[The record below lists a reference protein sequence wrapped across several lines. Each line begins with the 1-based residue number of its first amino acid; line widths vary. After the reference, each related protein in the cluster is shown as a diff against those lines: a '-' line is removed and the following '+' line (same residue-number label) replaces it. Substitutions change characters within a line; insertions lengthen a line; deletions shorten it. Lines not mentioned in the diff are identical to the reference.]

1 MSSEVDTKEYVRTI
15 ESIANSGHRIRDT
28 FRDCCRMYAIS
39 LHSPLV
45 IDPEEKQNVEDEF
58 AKIRDSYT
66 KDEYKLIQKSFAQL
80 LIGLQKSPRDFLGV
94 VLEEL
99 ACNCKEL
106 GQFFTP
112 SCVARLMA
120 QVNIDEEFV
129 KNHKR
134 GEIITLNDPTCG
146 AGVLLI
152 EQAMDLIYKGIP
164 QGDILVFA
172 EDLDPLSF
180 TIVYTQLSLLGIA
193 GICTRRD
200 SLSLQIFEGP
210 WYTVGYFLHGMQ
222 MRRRRSEWSDLELE
236 HAGVGN
242 MKVPESSTE
251 EETRSDDE
259 EAKTDSTSEKKSVV
273 QMELF

>member
-1 MSSEVDTKEYVRTI
+1 MARDIDTKAYIKLI
-15 ESIANSGHRIRDT
+15 EKIANGGHRIRDT
-28 FRDCCRMYAIS
+28 FRDVCRMYALC

-45 IDPEEKQNVEDEF
+45 LDPDKKKEVEDEF
-58 AKIRDSYT
+58 AKIRDSY
-66 KDEYKLIQKSFAQL
+66 KPEEYKLIQESFAEL
-80 LIGLQKSPRDFLGV
+80 AIGLEKSPGDFLGK

-99 ACNCKEL
+99 ACNWKEL

-112 SCVARLMA
+112 SCVARMMA
-120 QVNIDEEFV
+120 QVTFDDEFV

-134 GEIITLNDPTCG
+134 GEIITLNDPACG

-152 EQAMDLIYKGIP
+152 EQAMDLIQKGIP

-193 GICTRRD
+193 GICTRRN

-210 WYTVGYFLHGMQ
+210 WYTVGYFLHGMP
-222 MRRRRSEWSDLELE
+222 MRRRRSEWSDLELGHE
-236 HAGVGN
+236 GVGN
-242 MKVPESSTE
+242 MKVSESSTE
-251 EETRSDDE
+251 DETRSDDE
-259 EAKTDSTSEKKSVV
+259 EEKIDSNPEKSR
-273 QMELF
+273 

>member
-1 MSSEVDTKEYVRTI
+1 MASSIDTKEYVRLI
-15 ESIANSGHRIRDT
+15 ESIANGGHRIRDA
-28 FRDCCRMYAIS
+28 FRDVCRMYA
-39 LHSPLV
+39 LCLRSPLV
-45 IDPEEKQNVEDEF
+45 MDPEEKKNVEDEF

-66 KDEYKLIQKSFAQL
+66 KDEYKLIQESFAQL
-80 LIGLQKSPRDFLGV
+80 AIGLQKSPRDFLGI

-99 ACNCKEL
+99 ACNWTEL

-112 SCVARLMA
+112 ACVARVMA
-120 QVNIDEEFV
+120 NLTFDDEFV

-134 GEIITLNDPTCG
+134 GEIITLNDPACG

-152 EQAMDLIYKGIP
+152 EQAMDLIQKGIP

-193 GICTRRD
+193 GICTRRNT
-200 SLSLQIFEGP
+200 LSLQIFEGP
-210 WYTVGYFLHGMQ
+210 WYTVGYFLHRMP
-222 MRRRRSEWSDLELE
+222 MRRKIGEFNDVELG
-236 HAGVGN
+236 HAGVGKR
-242 MKVPESSTE
+242 KVSESSTE
-251 EETRSDDE
+251 DETRSDDA
-259 EAKTDSTSEKKSVV
+259 EAKTDSTTEKKSEV

>member
-1 MSSEVDTKEYVRTI
+1 MARDIDTKAYIKLI
-15 ESIANSGHRIRDT
+15 EKIANGGHRIRDT
-28 FRDCCRMYAIS
+28 FRDVCRMYA
-39 LHSPLV
+39 LCLRSPLV
-45 IDPEEKQNVEDEF
+45 LDPDKKKDVEDEF
-58 AKIRDSYT
+58 AKIRDSY
-66 KDEYKLIQKSFAQL
+66 KPEEYKLIQESFAEL
-80 LIGLQKSPRDFLGV
+80 AIGLQKSPRDFLGT

-99 ACNCKEL
+99 ACNWKEL

-112 SCVARLMA
+112 SCVARVMA
-120 QVNIDEEFV
+120 QVTFDEEFV

-134 GEIITLNDPTCG
+134 GEIITLNDPACG

-152 EQAMDLIYKGIP
+152 EQAMDLIQKGIP

-193 GICTRRD
+193 GICTRRN

-210 WYTVGYFLHGMQ
+210 WYTVGYFLHGMP
-222 MRRRRSEWSDLELE
+222 MRRRRSEWSDVELG
-236 HAGVGN
+236 HAS
-242 MKVPESSTE
+242 ESSTE
-251 EETRSDDE
+251 DETRSDDE

>member
-1 MSSEVDTKEYVRTI
+1 MARDIDTKAYIKLI
-15 ESIANSGHRIRDT
+15 EKIANGGHRIRDT
-28 FRDCCRMYAIS
+28 FRDVCRMYA
-39 LHSPLV
+39 LCLRSPLV
-45 IDPEEKQNVEDEF
+45 LDPDKKKEVEDEF
-58 AKIRDSYT
+58 AKIRDSY
-66 KDEYKLIQKSFAQL
+66 KPEEYKLIQESFAEL
-80 LIGLQKSPRDFLGV
+80 AIGLQKSPRDFLGT

-99 ACNCKEL
+99 ACNWKEL

-112 SCVARLMA
+112 SCVARVMA
-120 QVNIDEEFV
+120 QVTFDDEFV

-134 GEIITLNDPTCG
+134 GEIITLNDPACG

-152 EQAMDLIYKGIP
+152 EQAMDLIQKGIP

-193 GICTRRD
+193 GICTRRN

-210 WYTVGYFLHGMQ
+210 WYTVGYFLHRMP
-222 MRRRRSEWSDLELE
+222 MRRRRSEWSDVELGYE
-236 HAGVGN
+236 GVGN
-242 MKVPESSTE
+242 STVPESST
-251 EETRSDDE
+251 
-259 EAKTDSTSEKKSVV
+259 DSTTEEKSEV